1 MTDGNHASAPGTGR
15 FEPYFKR
22 LSGARKPVFFTGA
35 GVSTLCGIPDFRGP
49 DGVYRDPDAARMFE
63 ISLFDADPA
72 FFYSRAEALVYG
84 GGGVKP
90 GPVHEALVALQRAGL
105 CAGVVTQ
112 NIDGLHERAG
122 SSPVFAVH
130 GGPALHHCRR
140 CGDEKTFAEIQA
152 IRGGVPGAVP
162 RCARCGGVYKPDI
175 VFFGEGL
182 PQDVWLGAEALVAES
197 DFVTVLGSSLVV
209 QPAASLPAEAL
220 RRGARL
226 AIVNR
231 GATPLDRYADFLADD
246 LAAFA
251 AAAEA
256 FLAT

>member
-1 MTDGNHASAPGTGR
+1 M
-15 FEPYFKR
+15 
-22 LSGARKPVFFTGA
+22 
-35 GVSTLCGIPDFRGP
+35 
-49 DGVYRDPDAARMFE
+49 
-63 ISLFDADPA
+63 
-72 FFYSRAEALVYG
+72 
-84 GGGVKP
+84 
-90 GPVHEALVALQRAGL
+90 
-105 CAGVVTQ
+105 
-112 NIDGLHERAG
+112 
-122 SSPVFAVH
+122 
-130 GGPALHHCRR
+130 
-140 CGDEKTFAEIQA
+140 
-152 IRGGVPGAVP
+152 P